1 MFLKDILKNFT
12 EFTGKHL
19 RQSLLFNK
27 VVGRARNFIK
37 RKTLAQVFSCEFC
50 QIFKNTFFTEKTSG
64 RQLLNYTR
72 SSTIEI
78 VRSQLLVHNPL

>member
-12 EFTGKHL
+12 EFTGTHL

-50 QIFKNTFFTEKTSG
+50 QIFKNTFFTE
-64 RQLLNYTR
+64 QLWTTAFFHVVSQFYLNLECSY
-72 SSTIEI
+72 
-78 VRSQLLVHNPL
+78 